1 MFEEGEEGWEHAEGH
16 GKAFLTKVWLLFVFV
31 RRQCV
36 TGVSFQAIALSHL
49 AVCLSLLRGTA
60 ACAVRQQ
67 LRRRKNSDVIE
78 YFLPYFHQQWTSE
91 KEVEKE

>member
-1 MFEEGEEGWEHAEGH
+1 M
-16 GKAFLTKVWLLFVFV
+16 
-31 RRQCV
+31 
-36 TGVSFQAIALSHL
+36 
-49 AVCLSLLRGTA
+49 A
-60 ACAVRQQ
+60 ACAVCQQ